1 MLEKYGKVKKVYV
14 PTVNNE
20 DVMAS
25 KKIGFIIEI
34 GSKIYKYE
42 TEQNAENADIMKDDK
57 VNIIIKTVDNYN
69 FVDIKKLEED
79 LNEWL

>member
-69 FVDIKKLEED
+69 FVDIKKLEGD

>member
-69 FVDIKKLEED
+69 FVDIKKLEGD
-79 LNEWL
+79 LNE

>member
-79 LNEWL
+79 LNE

>member
-1 MLEKYGKVKKVYV
+1 MLEIYGKVKKVYV

-69 FVDIKKLEED
+69 FVDIKKLEGD

>member
-1 MLEKYGKVKKVYV
+1 MLEIYGKVKKVYV

-69 FVDIKKLEED
+69 FVDIKKLEGD
-79 LNEWL
+79 LNE